1 MIRIKRRT
9 LVIILFTAIILSSA
23 GCKQKTETN
32 AAEKESE
39 VSISQTEAA
48 DETTADGTSYAETSD
63 YNDTETG
70 TIDTA
75 APETAPLQTE
85 TETSSVIEYIPPETV
100 APIVSKLPAQTAAPS
115 WTVVSPVTEPPKP
128 VETAA
133 PKPKSIYD
141 FEFDIEAM
149 REDLISLGEGM
160 NIRHIT
166 EDEGIPI
173 TPDNSSWAVTVTASE
188 SFQGANL
195 ERRLKDYVSSMP
207 QLAVS
212 YGGEPI
218 EYFTIYTESLGN
230 GAYTIYFL
238 F

>member
-9 LVIILFTAIILSSA
+9 LVIILFTAIILSFA

-32 AAEKESE
+32 AAEKESK
-39 VSISQTEAA
+39 VSTIQTEAA
-48 DETTADGTSYAETSD
+48 DETTADETSYAETSD
-63 YNDTETG
+63 YNDTEAV
-70 TIDTA
+70 TIDTT
-75 APETAPLQTE
+75 APETAPPQA
-85 TETSSVIEYIPPETV
+85 ETSLVTEYVPRETA

-115 WTVVSPVTEPPKP
+115 WTVVSPVTGPPKP

-160 NIRHIT
+160 NLRHIT
-166 EDEGIPI
+166 EDEGKPI
-173 TPDNSSWAVTVTASE
+173 TPDNASWAVTVTASE

-218 EYFTIYTESLGN
+218 KYFTIYTESLAG